1 VSADLKVE
9 VFPDLK
15 KVRDALAALDQ
26 QNKGSKTKLLA
37 ALNKELRDNVGKK
50 VTQAEKDA
58 ILRTQIKGRK
68 DNGKLRHKRGTQ
80 VSTGLRQRIADS
92 FVYKNQLGQ
101 KKEAGIVIRA
111 SRNKLIANGLGP
123 NTAKRA
129 NRGELRHPLFGDRE
143 RWYATE
149 FVPKGF
155 WDKTRQ
161 DMTPYV
167 NRQIEEVTKKFEQV
181 ILNAMTGKQ

>member
-1 VSADLKVE
+1 MSADLKVE

-15 KVRDALAALDQ
+15 KVRDALAALDK

-58 ILRTQIKGRK
+58 IIRTQIKGRK

-80 VSTGLRQRIADS
+80 VSTGLRERIAAS

-111 SRNKLIANGLGP
+111 SRNKLIASGLGP

-129 NRGELRHPLFGDRE
+129 NRGALRHPLFGDRQH
-143 RWYATE
+143 WYDTA
-149 FVPKGF
+149 FVPSGF
-155 WDKTRQ
+155 WEKTRR

-181 ILNAMTGKQ
+181 ILNAMAGKQ